1 MDKSKLA
8 QFGERLKISSANMS
22 RIVSGKMKEILQT
35 PTPESKMVD
44 EATSETLSEPNWGMN
59 LRICGLINAEE
70 FNGSE
75 IVKAIKRKIN
85 HKSPV
90 VQKHSLDLLETCA
103 MNCDKVFSEIAS
115 EKVLDDMVRL
125 IENNQG
131 DGGNRRRAFQ
141 LIRAWGESQDIAYLP
156 VFSQTYMSLKG
167 RGESLDM
174 TTGNSPPIPYA
185 SESSAYQHPLDPPER
200 YPVPEAGLH
209 ALALDDSAAFF
220 SDHQPASAEEKKEH
234 LVVARN
240 SLELLSSILNSEA
253 EPKPLKEDL
262 TLSLLD
268 KCKQSLF
275 LIKEIVESTANDE
288 ETLFEALYLNDELQQ
303 LVSKYEELEAS
314 QSSEAQSVDTAGHDA
329 EAVQNPSERREVEA
343 VQNPSERREGD
354 ESEELS
360 EAAQSLDR
368 KLPQKSNTR
377 EVPVDATEGVSHVET
392 KIVDSTKEKNVEPSL
407 KTNTE

>member
-8 QFGERLKISSANMS
+8 QFGERLKTSSANMS

-253 EPKPLKEDL
+253 VPKPLKEDL

>member
-1 MDKSKLA
+1 
-8 QFGERLKISSANMS
+8 MS

-240 SLELLSSILNSEA
+240 SLELLSSILNSET

>member
-8 QFGERLKISSANMS
+8 LFGEKLKTSSANMS

-44 EATSETLSEPNWGMN
+44 EATSETLEEPNWGMN
-59 LRICGLINAEE
+59 LRICGLINADE

-75 IVKAIKRKIN
+75 VVKTIKRKIN

-103 MNCDKVFSEIAS
+103 MNCEKVFSEIAS
-115 EKVLDDMVRL
+115 EKLLDDMVRL
-125 IENNQG
+125 IENNQA
-131 DGGNRRRAFQ
+131 DQENRRRAFQ
-141 LIRAWGESQDIAYLP
+141 LIRAWGESADIAYLP

-167 RGESLDM
+167 RGETLD
-174 TTGNSPPIPYA
+174 TAGGNSPPIPYA
-185 SESSAYQHPLDPPER
+185 SESLAYQHPLDPPER

-209 ALALDDSAAFF
+209 ALSLDESAAFF
-220 SDHQPASAEEKKEH
+220 TDHQPASVEEKKEH

-253 EPKPLKEDL
+253 EPKPLKEDI

-268 KCKQSLF
+268 KCKQSLSV
-275 LIKEIVESTANDE
+275 IKEIVESTTNDE

-314 QSSEAQSVDTAGHDA
+314 QRPGVQETPIAGTAKHDA
-329 EAVQNPSERREVEA
+329 GAVQNPNERF
-343 VQNPSERREGD
+343 EGD
-354 ESEELS
+354 ESEET
-360 EAAQSLDR
+360 EAAQDLDR
-368 KLPQKSNTR
+368 KLPQKSNTP
-377 EVPVDATEGVSHVET
+377 EVNVNATEVDGHVET
-392 KIVDSTKEKNVEPSL
+392 KIVDSTKEKNGEPSL
-407 KTNTE
+407 KSNTE